1 MPLWHFHETR
11 GDCSLLRALACGRR
25 SHTCRLR
32 SVFSEVH
39 TPGKNGFNLFFALR
53 GEKSEGDSP
62 SECPLRQIISL
73 THKAVYF
80 WFYFTP
86 RIWYNKRSCA
96 YYIAFRSFFS
106 PLTRQPKN
114 VTNYTT
120 AALRL
125 WYNIGNIAQCGKSR
139 FRENMRSDD
148 GTFLKMYFVYLKKK

>member
-1 MPLWHFHETR
+1 MSMEASSDAAVSVDHVFPDAVDT
-11 GDCSLLRALACGRR
+11 AR
-25 SHTCRLR
+25 ST
-32 SVFSEVH
+32 
-39 TPGKNGFNLFFALR
+39 
-53 GEKSEGDSP
+53 
-62 SECPLRQIISL
+62 
-73 THKAVYF
+73 
-80 WFYFTP
+80 
-86 RIWYNKRSCA
+86 WYNKRNCA

-139 FRENMRSDD
+139 FRENLRSDD